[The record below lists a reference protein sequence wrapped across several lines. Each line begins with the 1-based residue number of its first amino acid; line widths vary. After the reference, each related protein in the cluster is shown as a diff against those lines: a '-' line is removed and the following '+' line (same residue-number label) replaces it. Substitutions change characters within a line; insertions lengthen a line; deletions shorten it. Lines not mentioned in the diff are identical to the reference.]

1 MKIYS
6 YAKVSEL
13 ERVISSIHDEKDLRF
28 VVPSRNDKILFP
40 VSSNNNLWT
49 WQDIYEDVSTS
60 SRKRVLSPPDH
71 FLILNVILKN
81 VINDF
86 RDKVKNLPG
95 IDRPGFRSI
104 ISDDIRELLNEA
116 VKPEQLINNPE
127 SDNPSEFLL
136 PEVYSRYIKSLDN
149 YNLLDSAQV
158 YSEALREIINNQDW
172 GKTYTI
178 IFTGFMSFNHAQLE
192 LLRALEDRCR
202 EIIILKPEVNMKNFH
217 DADVQFGFSPLVHSE
232 IHNSRAD
239 TQNFHAPYVELG
251 FALSVHN
258 SSITSNSKSHEAG
271 KILEIPSAEHG
282 LEPEIIARTL
292 ALWSQEKFLHDE
304 KFPGFDAIGL
314 MISSGREDEFAESF
328 ERYGVKFDFM
338 SGINISQTLPGKIL
352 ASIRNLQLRRFP
364 TYETAMLLTQPCFA
378 GSKFP
383 VMRAYRAGYSG
394 LDNWENYLSSGNE
407 DDKDAKTYTDAL
419 CAIREIRKFCDALAG
434 KKTPL
439 RIMEAFHEF
448 LTAPGLWLNKEDKI
462 ADFPELDETKR
473 LTAEAIRLIGEK
485 VTSLNELMPD
495 LGAVQDEK
503 FSNDEAYEY
512 LEEWCRNTNVRAPL
526 QVSDAVRI
534 YTKQPPVLA
543 SFPVWIMSSVTQKT
557 WSESITSSPLLSN
570 SERENLHMPTISDK
584 AAQREALFRRLIQTG
599 ENLTI
604 ISRPELD
611 NEGRPVLE
619 SPFMKRF
626 LDDLPDWKREKFSS
640 EGIKILVGND
650 GFTFSKI
657 DAGEKITRY
666 VPKVHKS
673 ANAVGASDIH
683 ELLSCPFLWYQKRQ
697 ANLYEETSE
706 ITSPAEWGSMLHK
719 FWECVWRRYREDM
732 SAPGRNFVKIANDEW
747 QKLTGGED
755 ENYEKFHKLVKDF
768 RLKRRLKGI
777 KFRVDRLSMIQ
788 ANILDELHSQ
798 GYVHEKIL
806 LEDEAH
812 LKLKLDGVTF
822 LGQCDRIELLRD
834 AYGQELA
841 FIVDYKE
848 GIGENYE
855 AGMKIAN
862 YFWNSDQREKF
873 NHGLQLS
880 VYAALFGAEKL
891 SGVYILGLED
901 GKISGSFASDTKPI
915 FEQYKSG
922 KFNEKL
928 SDRIEEGEYAMK
940 CAVEVLKKKEFT
952 PEYKSDLCKY
962 CHIKSLCRKGE
973 FRGEILQDNDDD
985 E

>member
-1 MKIYS
+1 MKICS

-13 ERVISSIHDEKDLRF
+13 TKLIQSIHDDKDLRF

-49 WQDIYEDVSTS
+49 WQDIYDDVSTS

-81 VINDF
+81 VIDEF

-136 PEVYSRYIKSLDN
+136 PEVYSRYINYLDN

-158 YSEALREIINNQDW
+158 YSEALREIINNQEW
-172 GKTYTI
+172 GKNYTL
-178 IFTGFMSFNHAQLE
+178 IFAGFMSFNHAQLE
-192 LLRALEDRCR
+192 LLRALEDRCM
-202 EIIILKPEVNMKNFH
+202 EIIILKPEVNMQNFH
-217 DADVQFGFSPLVHSE
+217 DADVQFSFKPSD
-232 IHNSRAD
+232 N
-239 TQNFHAPYVELG
+239 
-251 FALSVHN
+251 
-258 SSITSNSKSHEAG
+258 KSAG
-271 KILEIPSAEHG
+271 KIYEIPSAEHG

-292 ALWSQEKFLHDE
+292 ALWSQEKILHDE

-314 MISSGREDEFAESF
+314 MISSGREEEFAEAF

-352 ASIRNLQLRRFP
+352 ASIRNLKLRRFT

-383 VMRAYRAGYSG
+383 VMRAYRAGCSG

-407 DDKDAKTYTDAL
+407 DDKDAKTYADAL

-439 RIMEAFHEF
+439 RIMEAFNNF

-473 LTAEAIRLIGEK
+473 LTADAIRLIGEK
-485 VTSLNELMPD
+485 VLSLNELMPD

-503 FSNDEAYEY
+503 FSDDEAYEY

-526 QVSDAVRI
+526 QVSNAVRI
-534 YTKQPPVLA
+534 YTKRPPVLA

-584 AAQREALFRRLIQTG
+584 AAQHEALFRRLIQTG

-619 SPFMKRF
+619 SPFVKRF

-640 EGIKILVGND
+640 EGIKILIGSD
-650 GFTFSKI
+650 GFTFPKI

-666 VPKVHKS
+666 IPKVHKS

-706 ITSPAEWGSMLHK
+706 ITSPAEWGNMLHK

-732 SAPGRNFVKIANDEW
+732 NTHGRKFVKIANDEW

-755 ENYEKFHKLVKDF
+755 KNYEKFHKLVKDF
-768 RLKRRLKGI
+768 RLKRRLNGI
-777 KFRVDRLSMIQ
+777 KFRVDRLSIIQ

-798 GYVHEKIL
+798 GYIHEKIL

-822 LGQCDRIELLRD
+822 LGQCDRIEILTD
-834 AYGQELA
+834 SYGQALA

-862 YFWNSDQREKF
+862 YFWDLDKREKF

-880 VYAALFGAEKL
+880 VYAALFGAENL

-901 GKISGSFASDTKPI
+901 GKISGSFSPAVKEIFKDYASK
-915 FEQYKSG
+915 
-922 KFNEKL
+922 KFNE
-928 SDRIEEGEYAMK
+928 RISERIDEGEYAMK
-940 CAVEVLKKKEFT
+940 CAVEVLKKKEFA
-952 PEYKSDLCKY
+952 PEYKADTCKY

>member
-1 MKIYS
+1 MTSEGMKIYS

-13 ERVISSIHDEKDLRF
+13 TQIIQSIHDDKDLRF

-40 VSSNNNLWT
+40 VSSNNILWT

-71 FLILNVILKN
+71 LLILKSIL
-81 VINDF
+81 NDAIAEF
-86 RDKVKNLPG
+86 PDKTLNFPG
-95 IDRPGFRSI
+95 IGRVGFLSI
-104 ISDDIRELLNEA
+104 ISEDIRELLNEA
-116 VKPEQLINNPE
+116 VSPEQLNHNPDSNE
-127 SDNPSEFLL
+127 PSEFLL
-136 PEVYSRYIKSLDN
+136 PEVYSRYLDYLDN

-158 YSEALREIINNQDW
+158 YSEALREIIKNQEW

-202 EIIILKPEVNMKNFH
+202 KIIILKPEVNMQNFH
-217 DADVQFGFSPLVHSE
+217 DADVQFSFKPS
-232 IHNSRAD
+232 D
-239 TQNFHAPYVELG
+239 KK
-251 FALSVHN
+251 
-258 SSITSNSKSHEAG
+258 SNG
-271 KILEIPSAEHG
+271 KIYEIPSAEHG

-292 ALWSQEKFLHDE
+292 ALWSKNKLTGKFPE
-304 KFPGFDAIGL
+304 FPGFDAIGL

-338 SGINISQTLPGKIL
+338 SGIAINCTLPGKIL
-352 ASIRNLQLRRFP
+352 ASIRNLQLRDFP
-364 TYETAMLLTQPCFA
+364 TYETTMLLTQPCFA
-378 GSKFP
+378 GAKFP
-383 VMRAYRAGYSG
+383 VMRAYRAGSSG
-394 LDNWENYLSSGNE
+394 LDNWENYLSAAQENE
-407 DDKDAKTYTDAL
+407 DNDETFTSAL
-419 CAIREIRKFCDALAG
+419 RAIREIRKFCDALAG

-473 LTAEAIRLIGEK
+473 LTADAIRLIGEK
-485 VTSLNELMPD
+485 VLALNELMPD
-495 LGAVQDEK
+495 LGPVQDARI
-503 FSNDEAYEY
+503 NGDEAYEY
-512 LEEWCRNTNVRAPL
+512 LEDWCRNTNIRPAV

-534 YTKQPPVLA
+534 FTKQPPVLA

-584 AAQREALFRRLIQTG
+584 AAQHEALFRRLIQTG

-657 DAGEKITRY
+657 DAGEKINRY

-788 ANILDELHSQ
+788 ANILDTLHSQ
-798 GYVHEKIL
+798 GYIHEKIL

-922 KFNEKL
+922 RFNEKL

-973 FRGEILQDNDDD
+973 FRGEILQDSDDD